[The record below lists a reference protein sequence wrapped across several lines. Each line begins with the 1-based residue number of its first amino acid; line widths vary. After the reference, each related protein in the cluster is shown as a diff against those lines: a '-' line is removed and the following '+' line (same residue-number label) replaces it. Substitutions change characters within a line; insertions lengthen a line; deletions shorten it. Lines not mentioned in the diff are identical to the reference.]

1 MVNLFRITAF
11 LEGVSLLLLLFIA
24 MPLKYIWDS
33 PFLVQ
38 KVGMA
43 HGILFI
49 AYIVIAFL
57 IKNDLKW
64 SNKTLLFVCIAS
76 IIPFGTF
83 VIEKKLKKGIS
94 Y

>member
-1 MVNLFRITAF
+1 MINLFRITAF
-11 LEGVSLLLLLFIA
+11 LEGVSLLVLLFIA

-33 PFLVQ
+33 PYMVQ

-49 AYIVIAFL
+49 AYIVFAFL
-57 IKNDLKW
+57 IKNELKW
-64 SNKTLLFVCIAS
+64 SNKTLLLACIAS

-83 VIEKKLKKGIS
+83 VVEKKIKKQIS
-94 Y
+94 